1 MNVLRVLDIVESIF
15 KVVWLTKF
23 LVGVEEDDRDDYNV
37 KECLSGG
44 GFQETLGT
52 GMELR
57 G

>member
-1 MNVLRVLDIVESIF
+1 MNFLRVLDTVEGIF

-23 LVGVEEDDRDDYNV
+23 LVGVKEDDRDDYNV
-37 KECLSGG
+37 EGCLSEG
-44 GFQETLGT
+44 GFKETLGT